1 MKKFLL
7 LGLCLGALQLFA
19 NVNFWSSQQYRLS
32 EPSGIR
38 KIIPLVANKV
48 VLDDVAFRTFQ
59 QQIPSEAS
67 GEFILMDMPMPDG
80 NMRTFKV
87 FERTCMASEL
97 AAKYPMIKTY
107 QGIAMD
113 NPAITAKF
121 DYTLFGFHAMV
132 FDEKGVYFIDP
143 YTNQNTGLYNCYWK
157 KDYVRQDGNY
167 SSCQNDEHTINAD
180 YAQHLQQT
188 QSRLADPTT
197 TAIISDN
204 KIRTFRLAL
213 ACTIEYSAAVAGP
226 SPTKPLVLSAMVTS
240 INRVNGVFEKDL
252 SIHMNLVPNN
262 DTLIFITSDSYTNN
276 NGGTMLGQ
284 NVTVCNARIGSA
296 NYDIGHVFSTGG
308 GGVAYLGCIC
318 TADKA
323 RGVTGSSNPVG
334 DGYDIDYVAHEM
346 GHQYGADHTF
356 NSITGSC
363 SGNRASNAAYEPG
376 SATTIMGYAGI
387 CGSDNIQP
395 HSDDYFHRIS
405 ISQIFTYIS
414 STSCAVITTNGNT
427 APVVNTYT
435 ATYYVPYKTS
445 FEFATSATD
454 ANGDPLTYCWEE
466 WDLGGAAAWNATTA
480 TAPIFRSF
488 NPTSTGYRVFP
499 RWDSLIRN
507 SIKYKGEVLPEVTRD
522 VKFRCTVRDMHNGF
536 GAFNAP
542 DINFTVKAQSTSTLF
557 RVTSF
562 PTLTTLTGNTT
573 QIINWDVAGTTASPI
588 SCANVDIYLSL
599 DSARTFPYLLA
610 SATANDGS
618 ETVTIPNVVTA
629 NASARIKVKGNG
641 NIFFDLNDGWIKINQ
656 GVVPFLAQF
665 TASDSII
672 CAGNSITFT
681 NTSSGS
687 PDSVRWTI
695 NGGTPS
701 TSSSSTTVSS
711 VFSTAGSY
719 TITLTAFKAGN
730 SSTISKT
737 ITVNPNKIYQFSQ
750 TICQGQSVTI
760 GSQTFNASGNYNVH
774 LQTSQGCDS
783 SVYLTLTV
791 NPTKTTQLNVAIC
804 EGESYTVGNQLYNTA
819 GTYVINLLTST
830 GCDSVVTLMLT
841 VNPKPQIIFNP
852 TAPVICQGDSVT
864 LTANYIPG
872 ATCVWSNGQ
881 QTFNITVAPT
891 VSTYYTV
898 TVTNLGCTTVDSV
911 LVTVHPAKITQI
923 SQTIC
928 QGQSVTIGNQ
938 TFTTSGNYNVHLQ
951 TSHGCDSSVYLSL
964 TVNPNV
970 VTQFSQTIC
979 QGQSITIGNQ
989 TFTTSGNYNVHLQ
1002 TSQGCDS
1009 SVYLSLTVN
1018 PNAITQISKTICQG
1032 QSVTI
1037 GNQTFTTS
1045 GNYNVHLQ
1053 SSQGCDSSVYLSLTV
1068 QPLLT
1073 TSPVLSIRNDSLV
1086 TDFTGYSE
1094 YKWYLNGVYQTTTT
1108 IPTFKPILSG
1118 NWQVFVTIGACVYQS
1133 NVFALTGIKSKQMEA
1148 DIRFFPNP
1156 NNGLFTIQAN
1166 INKAEVYEISVF
1178 NVAGEWMH
1186 AETWSVHTGL
1196 NEKKVDISQLAKGA
1210 YFIRIQSEDGTL
1222 TKNIIIQ

>member
-1 MKKFLL
+1 MKKVVFLF
-7 LGLCLGALQLFA
+7 LCLSTIQLFA
-19 NVNFWSSQQYRLS
+19 NINFWSAPQNRLA
-32 EPSGIR
+32 EPSGVK
-38 KIIPLVANKV
+38 KIIPLVTNKV
-48 VLDDVAFRTFQ
+48 MLDDVSFRSFQ
-59 QQIPSEAS
+59 PQIPNEES
-67 GEFILMDMPMPDG
+67 GSFVLLDMPMPDG
-80 NMRTFKV
+80 NLRTFKV
-87 FERTCMASEL
+87 FERTCMAPEL

-107 QGIAMD
+107 QGIALD

-188 QSRLADPTT
+188 QNRLADPNT
-197 TAIISDN
+197 TAVISDN

-240 INRVNGVFEKDL
+240 MNRVNGVFEKDL

-387 CGSDNIQP
+387 CGSDDIQP

-522 VKFRCTVRDMHNGF
+522 VKFRCTVRDMHNGY

-573 QIINWDVAGTTASPI
+573 QTINWDVAGTTASPI

-610 SATANDGS
+610 SATANDGT
-618 ETVTIPNVVTA
+618 ETVTIPNVATA

-672 CAGNSITFT
+672 CAGNSIIFT

-701 TSSSSTTVSS
+701 TSSSAITVSS

-760 GSQTFNASGNYNVH
+760 GNQTFTTSGNYNVH

-783 SVYLTLTV
+783 SVYLSLTV
-791 NPTKTTQLNVAIC
+791 NPNAITQL
-804 EGESYTVGNQLYNTA
+804 
-819 GTYVINLLTST
+819 
-830 GCDSVVTLMLT
+830 
-841 VNPKPQIIFNP
+841 
-852 TAPVICQGDSVT
+852 
-864 LTANYIPG
+864 
-872 ATCVWSNGQ
+872 
-881 QTFNITVAPT
+881 
-891 VSTYYTV
+891 
-898 TVTNLGCTTVDSV
+898 
-911 LVTVHPAKITQI
+911 

-951 TSHGCDSSVYLSL
+951 TSQGCDSSVYLTLTVNPNKIYQFSQTICQGQSVSIGNQTFTTSGNYNVHLQTSQGCDSSVYLSL

-970 VTQFSQTIC
+970 ITQISQTIC
-979 QGQSITIGNQ
+979 QGQSVSIGNQTFTTSGNYNVHLQTSQGCDSSVYLSLTVNPNAITQLSQTICQGQSVTIGNQ

-1018 PNAITQISKTICQG
+1018 PNAITQLSQTICQG

-1053 SSQGCDSSVYLSLTV
+1053 TSQGCDSSVYLSLTV

-1073 TSPVLSIRNDSLV
+1073 TNPVLSIRNDSLV
-1086 TDFTGYSE
+1086 TDFVGYSV
-1094 YKWYLNGVYQTTTT
+1094 YKWYLNGVFQTTTA
-1108 IPTFKPILSG
+1108 IPAFKPTSSG
-1118 NWQVFVTIGACVYQS
+1118 NWQVFVTVGECVYQS
-1133 NVFALTGIKSKQMEA
+1133 NVFALTGIKSKHLEA

-1156 NNGLFTIQAN
+1156 NNGLFSIQAN
-1166 INKAEVYEISVF
+1166 ITKAEVFEIIVF

-1186 AETWSVHTGL
+1186 AEAWSVHTGL
-1196 NEKKVDISQLAKGA
+1196 NEKKIDISQLAKGA
-1210 YFIRIQSEDGTL
+1210 YFIRIQTEDGTL

>member
-480 TAPIFRSF
+480 T
-488 NPTSTGYRVFP
+488 
-499 RWDSLIRN
+499 
-507 SIKYKGEVLPEVTRD
+507 
-522 VKFRCTVRDMHNGF
+522 
-536 GAFNAP
+536 
-542 DINFTVKAQSTSTLF
+542 
-557 RVTSF
+557 
-562 PTLTTLTGNTT
+562 
-573 QIINWDVAGTTASPI
+573 
-588 SCANVDIYLSL
+588 
-599 DSARTFPYLLA
+599 
-610 SATANDGS
+610 
-618 ETVTIPNVVTA
+618 
-629 NASARIKVKGNG
+629 
-641 NIFFDLNDGWIKINQ
+641 
-656 GVVPFLAQF
+656 
-665 TASDSII
+665 
-672 CAGNSITFT
+672 
-681 NTSSGS
+681 
-687 PDSVRWTI
+687 
-695 NGGTPS
+695 
-701 TSSSSTTVSS
+701 
-711 VFSTAGSY
+711 
-719 TITLTAFKAGN
+719 
-730 SSTISKT
+730 
-737 ITVNPNKIYQFSQ
+737 
-750 TICQGQSVTI
+750 
-760 GSQTFNASGNYNVH
+760 
-774 LQTSQGCDS
+774 
-783 SVYLTLTV
+783 
-791 NPTKTTQLNVAIC
+791 
-804 EGESYTVGNQLYNTA
+804 
-819 GTYVINLLTST
+819 
-830 GCDSVVTLMLT
+830 
-841 VNPKPQIIFNP
+841 
-852 TAPVICQGDSVT
+852 
-864 LTANYIPG
+864 
-872 ATCVWSNGQ
+872 
-881 QTFNITVAPT
+881 
-891 VSTYYTV
+891 
-898 TVTNLGCTTVDSV
+898 
-911 LVTVHPAKITQI
+911 
-923 SQTIC
+923 
-928 QGQSVTIGNQ
+928 
-938 TFTTSGNYNVHLQ
+938 
-951 TSHGCDSSVYLSL
+951 
-964 TVNPNV
+964 
-970 VTQFSQTIC
+970 
-979 QGQSITIGNQ
+979 
-989 TFTTSGNYNVHLQ
+989 
-1002 TSQGCDS
+1002 
-1009 SVYLSLTVN
+1009 
-1018 PNAITQISKTICQG
+1018 
-1032 QSVTI
+1032 
-1037 GNQTFTTS
+1037 
-1045 GNYNVHLQ
+1045 
-1053 SSQGCDSSVYLSLTV
+1053 
-1068 QPLLT
+1068 
-1073 TSPVLSIRNDSLV
+1073 
-1086 TDFTGYSE
+1086 
-1094 YKWYLNGVYQTTTT
+1094 
-1108 IPTFKPILSG
+1108 
-1118 NWQVFVTIGACVYQS
+1118 
-1133 NVFALTGIKSKQMEA
+1133 
-1148 DIRFFPNP
+1148 
-1156 NNGLFTIQAN
+1156 
-1166 INKAEVYEISVF
+1166 
-1178 NVAGEWMH
+1178 
-1186 AETWSVHTGL
+1186 
-1196 NEKKVDISQLAKGA
+1196 
-1210 YFIRIQSEDGTL
+1210 
-1222 TKNIIIQ
+1222 